1 MTDRV
6 AFTGKLT
13 VKRSVAVL
21 LARRAGMDV
30 CRSVTKNTTHVVA
43 GRLHRLS
50 RKLAKAGKYNVRVIS
65 EREFMRRIGEP
76 EQLAFTSENTLKD

>member
-13 VKRSVAVL
+13 IKRSVAVL
-21 LARRAGMDV
+21 LAARAGMDV

-43 GRLHRLS
+43 GRLHWLS

-65 EREFMRRIGEP
+65 EREFMEQAGVSAQLQIGFDE
-76 EQLAFTSENTLKD
+76 